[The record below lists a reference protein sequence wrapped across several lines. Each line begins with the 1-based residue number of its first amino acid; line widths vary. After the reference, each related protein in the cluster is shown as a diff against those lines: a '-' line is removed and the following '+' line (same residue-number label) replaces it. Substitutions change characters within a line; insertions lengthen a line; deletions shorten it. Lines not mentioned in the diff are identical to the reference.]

1 MLWNYWAEEWLLQE
15 PVSFDGR
22 NSAIVVKEG
31 VTSFD
36 LKTLYSAWKRWVQRE
51 QNAMYLPAIR
61 ASGGDPI
68 PGGSTGVTYLLM
80 NGWRLFYDPT
90 KTTVTG
96 VLYSEDFDTAYYT
109 YTGSPVYPVSVSA
122 VVNQVTTTQNI
133 ITGDLSSLPNLNQII
148 AGVVNQLYS
157 EIIPV
162 NVKEINDITVV
173 GTGVEGNTWGPA

>member
-51 QNAMYLPAIR
+51 QNAMYIPAIR

-68 PGGSTGVTYLLM
+68 PGGSTGVTYLLT

-96 VLYSEDFDTAYYT
+96 VLYSEDFDTAYYI
-109 YTGSPVYPVSVSA
+109 YEGSPVYPVSVSA

-133 ITGDLSSLPNLNQII
+133 VTGDLNSLPQLQDII
-148 AGVVNQLYS
+148 TG
-157 EIIPV
+157 IW
-162 NVKEINDITVV
+162 NDINALTV
-173 GTGVEGNTWGPA
+173 PKYLALK